1 MSFCVS
7 RSHKLI
13 QESEQHLSDL
23 EKILQKDKRYLV
35 LDCMSE
41 ERHKL
46 LMAYLEELDRRGP
59 PPPPTALNLLDAP
72 LNDNTHL
79 SDICVTPW
87 AHTTT
92 VHIIDPQKW

>member
-41 ERHKL
+41 ERAQTPHGI
-46 LMAYLEELDRRGP
+46 LEELDRRGP
-59 PPPPTALNLLDAP
+59 PPPPTAFEPARRS
-72 LNDNTHL
+72 T
-79 SDICVTPW
+79 
-87 AHTTT
+87 
-92 VHIIDPQKW
+92 KW

>member
-59 PPPPTALNLLDAP
+59 PPPPTAFEPARRS
-72 LNDNTHL
+72 T
-79 SDICVTPW
+79 
-87 AHTTT
+87 
-92 VHIIDPQKW
+92 KW